1 MKTPSLTTLKKYLSV
16 MNKSKKKYITADY
29 LSNQVGVYP
38 EVIVENLEYFEPML
52 AMDPEYNLLD
62 LRDDIQKYIDNKE
75 TKKPLIDP
83 NIVVKKTAL
92 EGYESVTDFIYQK
105 LSIGGIIDKG
115 KELSEKDLRI
125 LRKLITEELNKRKGK
140 R

>member
-1 MKTPSLTTLKKYLSV
+1 MKAPSLTTLKKYLSV

-38 EVIVENLEYFEPML
+38 EIIVENLEYFEPML

-125 LRKLITEELNKRKGK
+125 LKKLITEELNKRKGK

>member
-62 LRDDIQKYIDNKE
+62 LRDDIQKYIDSKE

-125 LRKLITEELNKRKGK
+125 LKKLITEELNKRKGK